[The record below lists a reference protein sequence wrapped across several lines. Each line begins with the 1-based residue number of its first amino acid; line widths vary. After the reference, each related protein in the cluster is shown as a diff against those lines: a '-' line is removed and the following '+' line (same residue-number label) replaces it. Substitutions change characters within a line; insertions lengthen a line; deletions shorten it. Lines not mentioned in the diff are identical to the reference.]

1 MQAVVL
7 VGGEGT
13 RLRPLTYGTPKPMI
27 PIFGVPFLERML
39 SRLKE
44 AGITHAI
51 LAAGYMPDA
60 ITRRLGDGSRLGMN
74 ITYVIETTPLGTAG
88 AIRNV
93 AEHLTGPFF
102 VLNGDIMTDL
112 DLTAMIKLHRE
123 KGGLGVLHLTRV
135 KDPSAFGCVVHDADG
150 RVQTFVEKPPRG
162 QEPTNEINA
171 GTYLLDP
178 TVLEGIPYGKNVSIE
193 RETFPQ
199 LLAAGAALYAYATD
213 DYWIDIGRP
222 EHYHAIH
229 RDVLDGVLRL
239 GSLADPTVQQGRF
252 YLPGQAGIP
261 DNILPPSFLGEGVTL
276 SEGVVVGP
284 YAVLG
289 DSVRLCSKA
298 SVSRSILWENTVVE
312 AGARIEGAIIAS
324 DARIGRNATISPGV
338 VIGHRTIIAP
348 ETIVPPDARITA
360 EATTS

>member
-1 MQAVVL
+1 LQAVIL

-39 SRLKE
+39 SRLRE

-51 LAAGYMPDA
+51 LAAGYMPEA

-74 ITYVIETTPLGTAG
+74 ITYVIETSPLGTAG

-112 DLTAMIKLHRE
+112 NLTAMIDLHRE

-150 RVQTFVEKPPRG
+150 RVQSFVEKPPRG
-162 QEPTNEINA
+162 QEPTNEVNA

-178 TVLEGIPYGKNVSIE
+178 AVLERIPHGQNVSIE
-193 RETFPQ
+193 RETFPR
-199 LLAAGAALYAYATD
+199 LLASGEKLYALATD

-229 RDVLDGVLRL
+229 RDVLDGLLRL
-239 GSLADPTVQQGRF
+239 GTLADPSAQHGRF
-252 YLPGQAGIP
+252 YLPGQAGVP
-261 DNILPPSFLGEGVTL
+261 DNILPPSFLGAGVTL
-276 SEGVVVGP
+276 AAGAVAGP

-289 DSVRLCSKA
+289 NNVRLGSKA
-298 SVSRSILWENTVVE
+298 TVSRSILWENTVVE
-312 AGARIEGAIIAS
+312 AGAVIEKAIVAS
-324 DARIGRNATISPGV
+324 DARIGRDATIQPGA

-360 EATTS
+360 EATAS

>member
-1 MQAVVL
+1 
-7 VGGEGT
+7 
-13 RLRPLTYGTPKPMI
+13 MI

-39 SRLKE
+39 SRLRE

-51 LAAGYMPDA
+51 LAAGYLPEA
-60 ITRRLGDGSRLGMN
+60 ITRSLGDGSRLGMN
-74 ITYVIETTPLGTAG
+74 ITYVIEATPLGTAG

-93 AEHLTGPFF
+93 AEYLTGPFF

-112 DLTAMIKLHRE
+112 DLVAMIALHRGR
-123 KGGLGVLHLTRV
+123 GGLGVLHLTRV

-150 RVQTFVEKPPRG
+150 RVRSFVEKPPHG
-162 QEPTNEINA
+162 QELTNEINA

-178 TVLEGIPYGKNVSIE
+178 AVLEEIPRERNVSIE
-193 RETFPQ
+193 RETFPR
-199 LLAAGAALYAYATD
+199 LLASGAALYAYATD

-229 RDVLDGVLRL
+229 RDVLDGALRL
-239 GSLADPTVQQGRF
+239 GALADPTVQQGHF

-261 DNILPPSFLGEGVTL
+261 GNILAPSFLGAGVTL
-276 SEGVVVGP
+276 ADGAVVGP

-289 DSVRLCSKA
+289 NNVRLGSNA
-298 SVSRSILWENTVVE
+298 SVSRSIIWENSAVE
-312 AGARIEGAIIAS
+312 AGVRIEGAIIAS
-324 DARIGRNATISPGV
+324 DAQIGRDATIQPGA

-348 ETIVPPDARITA
+348 ETIVPSDARITPEVKA
-360 EATTS
+360 S